1 MTAKF
6 DQSRNFGLAL
16 SLCWAIINPGSA
28 AAQQAP
34 STPQSDIL
42 DGVIRCREM
51 ADDGA
56 RLACFDAAASALAA
70 AGEVALVSRT
80 EVEQTQRQL
89 FGFNASLLNPFSGR
103 SDADELASIT
113 STMASA
119 RQMGPTGWLV
129 TLEDGSVW
137 RQIDNTRAVF
147 STRQAHVVTVR
158 RAAMGSYMMKI
169 GNTPAFRVKRE

>member
-1 MTAKF
+1 M
-6 DQSRNFGLAL
+6 GLCSAIL
-16 SLCWAIINPGSA
+16 SPSLAV
-28 AAQQAP
+28 AQQAP

-42 DGVIRCREM
+42 GGVVRCRDM

-70 AGEVALVSRT
+70 AGEVTLVSRT

-119 RQMGPTGWLV
+119 RQIGPDGWLV

-137 RQIDNTRAVF
+137 RQIDTTRAVF
-147 STRQAHVVTVR
+147 STRQPHVVTVR
-158 RAAMGSYMMKI
+158 RAAMGSYMMKV